1 MRKRGSTSEPVL
13 MYFLFDITHCPTR
26 ISDRGG
32 EALEG
37 CRNISFKVQI
47 FCGNQFCTADSCLPR
62 GKDVVRRADFTG
74 ITSICL
80 KETPIATHQNWK
92 QRRGTD
98 PRSVWAISR
107 WHGVRWN
114 RIKKQEHKTQVTETE
129 PQISQ
134 SIEMTGD
141 VGNVEKFPPCEFR
154 FYEVLAPKTD
164 TLPLAI
170 EEPSLRNRKK
180 GKGPLSAVNLKL
192 VNVCLQMAE
201 RGFCVRKG
209 FSLGASLRPGIHLF
223 KSPNSCNI
231 KLTVAQLVIL
241 SA

>member
-1 MRKRGSTSEPVL
+1 M
-13 MYFLFDITHCPTR
+13 
-26 ISDRGG
+26 
-32 EALEG
+32 
-37 CRNISFKVQI
+37 
-47 FCGNQFCTADSCLPR
+47 
-62 GKDVVRRADFTG
+62 
-74 ITSICL
+74 TSICL
-80 KETPIATHQNWK
+80 KETPIATYQSRK

-98 PRSVWAISR
+98 PWSVWAISR

-141 VGNVEKFPPCEFR
+141 VGDLQKFPLCEFR
-154 FYEVLAPKTD
+154 FYEVLPPKTD
-164 TLPLAI
+164 ILPLAL

-192 VNVCLQMAE
+192 VNMCLQMVE

-209 FSLGASLRPGIHLF
+209 FSLGAPLRPRILLF

-241 SA
+241 SLRRGHGPKRKPLCGNVLQTGTAWQMKRCELRWIDVWLKWGARDFITV

>member
-1 MRKRGSTSEPVL
+1 

-26 ISDRGG
+26 ISDRGAD
-32 EALEG
+32 ALEG
-37 CRNISFKVQI
+37 WWNISFKVQI
-47 FCGNQFCTADSCLPR
+47 FCGNQFCTADSCLPHV
-62 GKDVVRRADFTG
+62 KEVERRADLTG
-74 ITSICL
+74 MTSICL
-80 KETPIATHQNWK
+80 KETPIATHQSRK

-98 PRSVWAISR
+98 RWSLWAISR

-114 RIKKQEHKTQVTETE
+114 RIKKQEHETQVTETE

-141 VGNVEKFPPCEFR
+141 VGDVEKFPLCEFR
-154 FYEVLAPKTD
+154 FYEVLPHKTD
-164 TLPLAI
+164 TLPLAL

-180 GKGPLSAVNLKL
+180 GKGLLSVVHLKL
-192 VNVCLQMAE
+192 ENVCLQMAE

-209 FSLGASLRPGIHLF
+209 FSLGAPLRPGIHPF